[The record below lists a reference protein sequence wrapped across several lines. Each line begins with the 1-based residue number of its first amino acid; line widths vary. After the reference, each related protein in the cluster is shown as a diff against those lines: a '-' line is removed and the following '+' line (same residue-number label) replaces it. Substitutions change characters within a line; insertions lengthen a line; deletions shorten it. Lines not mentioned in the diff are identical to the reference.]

1 MNNIISIIKNNKYKF
16 IFGAIIIAASVY
28 YYGSYKAS
36 QNKDQVYTSPKLES
50 ITETVEV
57 SGPVK
62 PSSEAD
68 LAFEKSGNVSGL
80 YVKVGDKVRAGQQI
94 ATLSAA
100 DAYAAVNEARAALDA
115 QQANLELI
123 QNGSSNEE
131 VAIRQQALDNA
142 KSDLANTES
151 QVSDTIS
158 NTYNNISD
166 LLTYKMSTLFS
177 RGSNAYN
184 LTSPACNQA
193 AQSILESD
201 RMNLDTL
208 VSNLNSISVSSDSS
222 ESKLSNAYSITQKL
236 NDFLKSLS
244 NYYSELCVTSDPNYN
259 DERGAISA
267 MKPILSSVVAE
278 INAKK
283 SALLAGAN
291 AVSRAERDLNLVNA
305 STDNNKVKSAQSAVT
320 QAKAR
325 LSSAQA
331 QASKNSLYAPFAG
344 VITKVD
350 IVKGELASVGKPI
363 VTMMSENN
371 FEIEVKLS
379 EVDVVK
385 VKVGQEA
392 VVTLDAYG
400 ADVKFPAVVT
410 RMDPAATA
418 DNGVSTYKA
427 TLAFKEK
434 DDMIKSGMNAT
445 VEIETMKKDSAL
457 TLPVSLV
464 NFKVGGAIVTVKTST
479 STEDRIVKTGARS
492 NGKVEI
498 VEGLTINDQVL
509 EIAK

>member
-1 MNNIISIIKNNKYKF
+1 
-16 IFGAIIIAASVY
+16 
-28 YYGSYKAS
+28 
-36 QNKDQVYTSPKLES
+36 
-50 ITETVEV
+50 
-57 SGPVK
+57 
-62 PSSEAD
+62 
-68 LAFEKSGNVSGL
+68 
-80 YVKVGDKVRAGQQI
+80 
-94 ATLSAA
+94 
-100 DAYAAVNEARAALDA
+100 
-115 QQANLELI
+115 
-123 QNGSSNEE
+123 
-131 VAIRQQALDNA
+131 
-142 KSDLANTES
+142 
-151 QVSDTIS
+151 
-158 NTYNNISD
+158 
-166 LLTYKMSTLFS
+166 
-177 RGSNAYN
+177 
-184 LTSPACNQA
+184 
-193 AQSILESD
+193 
-201 RMNLDTL
+201 MNLDAL

-492 NGKVEI
+492 NGKVEV